1 MTDLPH
7 PFPAVSCDLLVIGS
21 GAAGLAAAVT
31 AAWHG
36 LHVIVVEKDPVL
48 GGATAWSG
56 GWMWIPCNPLARRA
70 GIHEDPSEPRRYL
83 EHELGDRFDPARID
97 AFLKAG
103 PEMVSFFETHTALQF
118 ADGNAIADIHGDTP
132 GAGTGGRSVIAAPIS
147 AYGLGTLL
155 PRLRRTMRETAVMG
169 MPIMA
174 GADLAAFLS
183 FTRSWRSALYVARR
197 FGAHLLGLAIK
208 GRATHLVNGVALVA
222 RLAKSAEALG
232 VVLWPGAPATRL
244 IRQDERIAG
253 AEVATAK
260 GTVRIHARQGVVLAA
275 GGFPHDNA
283 RRQALFPRTPTG
295 EEHLPLPPAG
305 ASGDGL
311 RLAES
316 VGAVVA
322 DDLASPAAWCPVSRV
337 PYPDGSHGH
346 FPHIIDRGKPG
357 VFGVLANGERF
368 VNEADGYYDYAK
380 AMVEQAP
387 GLEVVSW
394 LICDHAFQR
403 RYGLGIARPF
413 PFPVEPAVRS
423 GYLKTGAT
431 IGELARNCGIDPEGL
446 TRTLAQ
452 WNQHAALGED
462 PQFGRGRSA
471 YNRKQG
477 DARHSPNPC
486 VAPLNTPPYYA
497 VEVRPGSFGTFA
509 GLKTDASARVLDAH
523 GEPIAGLY
531 AAGADMASIMGGF
544 YPAGGIN
551 LGPAMTFG
559 YIAGRHAAG
568 ITDNP

>member
-1 MTDLPH
+1 MPELSH
-7 PFPAVSCDLLVIGS
+7 PFSTLTCDLLVIGS
-21 GAAGLAAAVT
+21 GAAGLSAAVS
-31 AAWHG
+31 AAWQG
-36 LHVIVVEKDPVL
+36 LRVIVVEKDPVL
-48 GGATAWSG
+48 GGASAWSG
-56 GWMWIPCNPLARRA
+56 GWMWIPCNPLAKRA
-70 GIHEDPSEPRRYL
+70 GIIEDPAEPRRYL
-83 EHELGDRFDPARID
+83 QHELGERFDPARVE

-103 PEMVSFFETHTALQF
+103 PEMVAFFEQRTALQF
-118 ADGNAIADIHGDTP
+118 ADGNGIADIHGDSP
-132 GAGTGGRSVIAAPIS
+132 GAGVGGRSVIAAPIS
-147 AYGLGTLL
+147 AYSLGKLL
-155 PRLRRTMRETAVMG
+155 PRLRRTMRETAVLG

-183 FTRSWRSALYVARR
+183 VTRSWRSALHVARR
-197 FGAHLLGLAIK
+197 LSAHLLGMALK
-208 GRATHLVNGVALVA
+208 GRATHLVNGVALIA
-222 RLAKSAEALG
+222 RLAKSAEDLG
-232 VVLWPGAPATRL
+232 VVLWPSAPATRL
-244 IRQDERIAG
+244 IQRGDRVAG

-260 GTVRIHARQGVVLAA
+260 GKVHVHARRGVVLAA
-275 GGFPHDNA
+275 GGFPHDQA
-283 RRQALFPRTPTG
+283 RRQATFPRAPRNG
-295 EEHLPLPPAG
+295 DHLPLPPPA
-305 ASGDGL
+305 ANGDGL
-311 RLAES
+311 RLGES

-357 VFGVLANGERF
+357 IFGVLANGERF
-368 VNEADGYYDYAK
+368 VNEAGGYYDYAK

-387 GLEVVSW
+387 GTDVVSW
-394 LICDHAFQR
+394 LICDHAFLR

-413 PFPVEPAVRS
+413 PFPVEPALRS

-446 TRTLAQ
+446 ERTLST
-452 WNQHAALGED
+452 WNLHARRGED
-462 PQFGRGRSA
+462 PQFGRGHSL

-477 DARHSPNPC
+477 DPRHSPNPC
-486 VAPLNTPPYYA
+486 VAPLEQPPFYA

-509 GLKTDASARVLDAH
+509 GLKTDASARVLNAS
-523 GEPIAGLY
+523 GVPIPGLY

-568 ITDNP
+568 LSDNC